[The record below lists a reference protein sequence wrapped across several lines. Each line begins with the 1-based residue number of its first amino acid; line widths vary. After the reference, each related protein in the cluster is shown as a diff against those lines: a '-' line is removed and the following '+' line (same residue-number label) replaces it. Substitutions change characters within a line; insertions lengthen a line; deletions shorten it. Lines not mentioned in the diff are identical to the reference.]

1 MGASSLP
8 SGSSNVSCNA
18 GSEAAF
24 FYPGD
29 DRLTGYT
36 EGPLKPPQAAALLIG
51 MQDLLPAFFWIRMW
65 CGILSALSAAGTA
78 EIFLLSIGRSTI
90 THQCITPAMRTTN
103 NDSDHGAFHLSH
115 VSWSYAI
122 TSFSFLPLPK
132 CVQQPA
138 GFRHFTEVCEVDSP
152 VSRRFPPIRLKNRRT
167 FALFTRSF
175 RAWLFASLDF
185 PRVYTT
191 QNRGKCKSR
200 TEAGSVE
207 LCNKGPVTIWLD
219 SADL

>member
-103 NDSDHGAFHLSH
+103 NDSDHGAFHLSY

-122 TSFSFLPLPK
+122 TSFSFLPLPGLQRTASPLPRSGERCLPPGDRPLSYSSVK
-132 CVQQPA
+132 TPSM
-138 GFRHFTEVCEVDSP
+138 RIDS
-152 VSRRFPPIRLKNRRT
+152 VT
-167 FALFTRSF
+167 FSE
-175 RAWLFASLDF
+175 
-185 PRVYTT
+185 YH
-191 QNRGKCKSR
+191 
-200 TEAGSVE
+200 
-207 LCNKGPVTIWLD
+207 
-219 SADL
+219 